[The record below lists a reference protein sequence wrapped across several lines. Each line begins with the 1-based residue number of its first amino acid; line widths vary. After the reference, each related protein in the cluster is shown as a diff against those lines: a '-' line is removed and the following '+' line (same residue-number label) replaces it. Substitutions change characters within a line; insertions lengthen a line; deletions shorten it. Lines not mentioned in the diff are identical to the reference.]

1 MNQYFWKEA
10 QKECNNVKKKKKKT
24 RRKFAIDDTPL
35 GNGWGKT
42 LELQLLPR
50 QIDMLDNKGKGLLEY
65 GAIDGELTQSRTH
78 QDLI

>member
-1 MNQYFWKEA
+1 ML
-10 QKECNNVKKKKKKT
+10 KKKKKT

-50 QIDMLDNKGKGLLEY
+50 QIDMLDNKGKGLLEH